1 MSTTDEPP
9 PVGRH
14 GLRLVAIAL
23 VLAIGAAL
31 GGGVAWRAAQE
42 RREQAHSIEA
52 SAVFAERCH
61 AAGEQRRNVG
71 ASGFAEGL
79 VWMPRP
85 LRLAGGRLSDR
96 VRLDDAFDRG
106 CSFDQCIAG
115 LLRISFGA
123 ASDPDEAARH
133 AEGFRY
139 VEALDPR
146 DLARY
151 RYQAGIGV
159 VRWLTAAEIDR
170 AFAATGEH
178 PGPAVYGLVVQREE
192 IDAFSAPHGIA
203 WDDISTE
210 EDRAHGIAGSALT
223 VLDLEDRRNDRPAHR
238 LHDRRPARRRRREWR
253 KRRPLAG
260 RSVVPADGGDQIAAS
275 QAPPIATSRSRCCA
289 DGARSRFPSIAP
301 RLPPSAC
308 RSARR
313 RSHRPSR
320 IGSATSR
327 CSSRVLRS

>member
-1 MSTTDEPP
+1 
-9 PVGRH
+9 
-14 GLRLVAIAL
+14 
-23 VLAIGAAL
+23 
-31 GGGVAWRAAQE
+31 
-42 RREQAHSIEA
+42 
-52 SAVFAERCH
+52 
-61 AAGEQRRNVG
+61 
-71 ASGFAEGL
+71 
-79 VWMPRP
+79 MPRP

-178 PGPAVYGLVVQREE
+178 PGPAVYG
-192 IDAFSAPHGIA
+192 
-203 WDDISTE
+203 
-210 EDRAHGIAGSALT
+210 
-223 VLDLEDRRNDRPAHR
+223 
-238 LHDRRPARRRRREWR
+238 
-253 KRRPLAG
+253 
-260 RSVVPADGGDQIAAS
+260 RSS
-275 QAPPIATSRSRCCA
+275 
-289 DGARSRFPSIAP
+289 
-301 RLPPSAC
+301 
-308 RSARR
+308 SARR
-313 RSHRPSR
+313 STPSAR
-320 IGSATSR
+320 RMESPGTTSR
-327 CSSRVLRS
+327 PRKTGRTASPAAR